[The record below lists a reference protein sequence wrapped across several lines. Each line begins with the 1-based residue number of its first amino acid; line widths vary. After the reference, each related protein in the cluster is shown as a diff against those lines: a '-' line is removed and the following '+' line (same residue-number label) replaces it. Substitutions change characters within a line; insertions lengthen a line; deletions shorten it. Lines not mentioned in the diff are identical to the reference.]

1 MATLRNKRK
10 LAAVSREAP
19 EGSRSSGGRNVID
32 PELTQ
37 DYISQVSE
45 EIEGR
50 VTKKLSKEFNKTES
64 RILGALSKLDE
75 FLLNPQV
82 RTCSVIQ
89 GASRNA
95 NSENREIHGDRS
107 SNDPYPEGG
116 CFPHHTGQLNS
127 SEADMVAEPYPH
139 MVTGATGETRH
150 YPHMVTGATE
160 EIHHNPHTMTATQEE
175 IPYCSPTTSSGKHK
189 KARSTI
195 QQQFRSQN
203 TSATIEADQILLALQ
218 QLATNSNSANFN
230 NNISRISKLPK
241 SLTTKMPTFD
251 GKSEKF
257 ELFED
262 IFQTS
267 LKIHNQLTEEDKINY
282 FHSLMRGDALQT
294 FKNITS
300 PNRENLGEILTVF
313 RRKYVKPQS
322 RATAKHKFQR
332 LVFNPSNQKLTD
344 FLDALQK
351 LAKDAFGVAAQAII
365 EQFIYAK
372 TPPHLKKSIDQAH
385 LENGT
390 YEQLV
395 SHLARE
401 LELNGLEAPDEMPI
415 NTVTQQ
421 TPQQNTNKP
430 RPTCHQCKKP
440 GHYQNQCRQLKRE
453 KDQTRNNRNSA
464 NNNNGSGQTNCN
476 PNNNKVATDTKENNI
491 NNQRDRRPKPV
502 FPPCETCGR
511 TNHSTERCYL
521 GANAANRPPPRNRR
535 PEGQNQ
541 SQQNIAQNNS
551 DGNVQAAAQAL
562 N

>member
-10 LAAVSREAP
+10 LAAVSRETP
-19 EGSRSSGGRNVID
+19 ESNRGSRGRTVLD
-32 PELTQ
+32 LELTQ

-64 RILGALSKLDE
+64 RILGALSNFDE

-82 RTCSVIQ
+82 RICSVVQ
-89 GASRNA
+89 GATRNA
-95 NSENREIHGDRS
+95 NSEDRETHGDLS
-107 SNDPYPEGG
+107 LNDPYPEGG
-116 CFPHHTGQLNS
+116 YFHHHSGQLNS
-127 SEADMVAEPYPH
+127 PEADMVTEPYSH
-139 MVTGATGETRH
+139 MVTGALKK
-150 YPHMVTGATE
+150 
-160 EIHHNPHTMTATQEE
+160 ISHNPHTMTATQEE
-175 IPYCSPTTSSGKHK
+175 IPYCSPTTSSGKQK
-189 KARSTI
+189 KARSTS
-195 QQQFRSQN
+195 QPQFRSDN
-203 TSATIEADQILLALQ
+203 TPATIEADQILLALQ
-218 QLATNSNSANFN
+218 QMATNSNSANFN

-241 SLTTKMPTFD
+241 SLTTTMPTFD

-262 IFQTS
+262 LFQTS
-267 LKIHNQLTEEDKINY
+267 PKIHNQLTEEDKINY

-322 RATAKHKFQR
+322 MATAKHKFQR
-332 LVFNPSNQKLTD
+332 LVFNPANQKLID
-344 FLDALQK
+344 FLGELQK
-351 LAKDAFGVAAQAII
+351 LAKDALGVAAQAII
-365 EQFIYAK
+365 EQFIYARM
-372 TPPHLKKSIDQAH
+372 PPHLKKSINQAH

-390 YEQLV
+390 YEQIV
-395 SHLARE
+395 SHLERV

-421 TPQQNTNKP
+421 APQQNSNKP
-430 RPTCHQCKKP
+430 KPTCHHCKKP
-440 GHYQNQCRQLKRE
+440 GHYRNQCRQLKRE
-453 KDQTRNNRNSA
+453 KDQAQKNTDSATNNKITNGSAQTNANPNHRASVGNRA
-464 NNNNGSGQTNCN
+464 NNT
-476 PNNNKVATDTKENNI
+476 
-491 NNQRDRRPKPV
+491 NNQRDRKPRPV

-511 TNHSTERCYL
+511 TNHSTERCHL

-535 PEGQNQ
+535 LEGQNQ
-541 SQQNIAQNNS
+541 SQQNNAQNNS
-551 DGNVQAAAQAL
+551 DGNDQAAAQAL